1 MNNLLKAESYKL
13 LHNKS
18 FWGLFLFS
26 FVLGSIMLFDSNRLT
41 DDMLDASL
49 YNIPL
54 MYFLIIIFA
63 VPFIGED
70 FGNRTIH
77 SFVSGGHKRMDVLLA
92 KTVIYLSASEGILVG
107 PLLFH
112 SFIGIVMG
120 SVEVVAVTEFL
131 EKIGLI
137 LIAVLAMG
145 MLPLSVAFV
154 FKDIGR
160 TLAIPMALF
169 FLMIFALNSDYSS
182 QFAVLL
188 PMGQLRLLSLNELWV
203 SKIMILGIDVLW
215 IFLLYI
221 ISYIGLRHCDL
232 K

>member
-92 KTVIYLSASEGILVG
+92 KTVIYLSASEGI
-107 PLLFH
+107 
-112 SFIGIVMG
+112 FIV
-120 SVEVVAVTEFL
+120 S
-131 EKIGLI
+131 
-137 LIAVLAMG
+137 LA
-145 MLPLSVAFV
+145 
-154 FKDIGR
+154 
-160 TLAIPMALF
+160 
-169 FLMIFALNSDYSS
+169 
-182 QFAVLL
+182 
-188 PMGQLRLLSLNELWV
+188 
-203 SKIMILGIDVLW
+203 
-215 IFLLYI
+215 
-221 ISYIGLRHCDL
+221 
-232 K
+232 

>member
-154 FKDIGR
+154 FKDI
-160 TLAIPMALF
+160 
-169 FLMIFALNSDYSS
+169 
-182 QFAVLL
+182 
-188 PMGQLRLLSLNELWV
+188 
-203 SKIMILGIDVLW
+203 
-215 IFLLYI
+215 
-221 ISYIGLRHCDL
+221 
-232 K
+232 

>member
-1 MNNLLKAESYKL
+1 
-13 LHNKS
+13 
-18 FWGLFLFS
+18 
-26 FVLGSIMLFDSNRLT
+26 
-41 DDMLDASL
+41 
-49 YNIPL
+49 
-54 MYFLIIIFA
+54 
-63 VPFIGED
+63 
-70 FGNRTIH
+70 
-77 SFVSGGHKRMDVLLA
+77 MDVLLA

-169 FLMIFALNSDYSS
+169 FFND
-182 QFAVLL
+182 FCV
-188 PMGQLRLLSLNELWV
+188 E
-203 SKIMILGIDVLW
+203 
-215 IFLLYI
+215 
-221 ISYIGLRHCDL
+221 
-232 K
+232 

>member
-137 LIAVLAMG
+137 
-145 MLPLSVAFV
+145 
-154 FKDIGR
+154 KDIGR

-182 QFAVLL
+182 QIAVLL